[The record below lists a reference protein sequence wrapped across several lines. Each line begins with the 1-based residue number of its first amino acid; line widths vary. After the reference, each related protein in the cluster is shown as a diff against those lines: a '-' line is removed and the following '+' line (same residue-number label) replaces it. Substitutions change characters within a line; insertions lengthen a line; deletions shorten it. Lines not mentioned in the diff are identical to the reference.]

1 MRIPKTLI
9 LIPAVLVAAA
19 CGRNSNADDALKN
32 DLALASQAQPA
43 TPQLVSPT
51 EATPAA
57 APAHVASAPAAHRST
72 HTVSHAR
79 RPSSGGGY
87 TPAPSTGG
95 YTPGPST
102 GVYNPA
108 PAPAPAPVIE
118 KHGTRDAAIGAGAG
132 AVIGAA
138 ASRDRIKGG
147 IIGAA
152 AGAILG
158 GVVGNTVDVTKR
170 PQGW

>member
-1 MRIPKTLI
+1 MRIPKTFL
-9 LIPAVLVAAA
+9 LIPAALAIAA
-19 CGRNSNADDALKN
+19 CGRSNSSDDALKN

-57 APAHVASAPAAHRST
+57 APTHLASAPVAHRST
-72 HTVSHAR
+72 HAVYRPR
-79 RPSSGGGY
+79 RTSSAGGY
-87 TPAPSTGG
+87 HPASSTGG
-95 YTPGPST
+95 YNPGPST
-102 GVYNPA
+102 GVYT
-108 PAPAPAPVIE
+108 PAPAPVIE

-132 AVIGAA
+132 AVIGAV
-138 ASRDRIKGG
+138 ASRDKIKGG

-170 PQGW
+170 P

>member
-1 MRIPKTLI
+1 MRIPKSLL
-9 LIPAVLVAAA
+9 LIPAALIAAA
-19 CGRNSNADDALKN
+19 CGRNNSSDDALKN

-57 APAHVASAPAAHRST
+57 APTHVASAPVAHHST
-72 HTVSHAR
+72 HTVYRSR
-79 RPSSGGGY
+79 RPSSGGY
-87 TPAPSTGG
+87 QPTSSTGG
-95 YTPGPST
+95 YNPGPST
-102 GVYNPA
+102 GVYNPS

-138 ASRDRIKGG
+138 TSRDKIKGG

>member
-1 MRIPKTLI
+1 MRIPKTAT
-9 LIPAVLVAAA
+9 LIPAALIIAA
-19 CGRNSNADDALKN
+19 CGRSNTSDDALKN
-32 DLALASQAQPA
+32 DLALASQAQPT

-57 APAHVASAPAAHRST
+57 APAHVASAPVAHHST
-72 HTVSHAR
+72 HTVYRSR
-79 RPSSGGGY
+79 RPSSGGYEPTSSG
-87 TPAPSTGG
+87 GG
-95 YTPGPST
+95 YNPGPA
-102 GVYNPA
+102 GVYNPAPA

-158 GVVGNTVDVTKR
+158 GVLGNTVDVTKR
-170 PQGW
+170 P

>member
-1 MRIPKTLI
+1 MRIPKSLL
-9 LIPAVLVAAA
+9 LIPAALIAAA
-19 CGRNSNADDALKN
+19 CGRNTSGDDALKN

-57 APAHVASAPAAHRST
+57 APTHVASAPVTHRST
-72 HTVSHAR
+72 RTVYRSR
-79 RPSSGGGY
+79 RPSSGGY
-87 TPAPSTGG
+87 QPASSTGS
-95 YTPGPST
+95 YNPGPST
-102 GVYNPA
+102 GVYN

-132 AVIGAA
+132 AVIGAV
-138 ASRDRIKGG
+138 ASRDKIKGG